1 MTGASESAPIRA
13 LVVDDSG
20 FMRIALRKIIEADG
34 DIRVVGEARNGR
46 EAIRMAQEL
55 KPDVVTMDIVMP
67 EMDGIEATRRIVKE
81 VAPAPRVV
89 MVSASTQEGADATL
103 KALRAGAAD
112 FISKSTSF
120 ADTDLGSLDAELRHR
135 LRQWRS
141 STSRTPSDP
150 VHDKTET
157 VAEAPAGTAADLIVI
172 AASTGGPVALPVL
185 LSAMGVIEPP
195 VVIAQHM
202 PEVFTRSLADHLAS
216 EIGLDVREGAMHAR
230 LAPRTVTILPGG
242 QDAVIAFGRSGSFEL
257 RPGSGPGLVH
267 PSGDLLLQSAALT
280 ARCPVAVILTG
291 MGSDGA
297 TGAAAFRRRGRPV
310 LVQTPESCVVG
321 GMPSAAIAAGVATS
335 VLGLEEI
342 GRKLAF
348 LSRGRAPSEQ

>member
-1 MTGASESAPIRA
+1 MSTSPAPPPIRA

-46 EAIRMAQEL
+46 EAIRLAQEL

-67 EMDGIEATRRIVKE
+67 EMDGIEATRRIVRE
-81 VAPAPRVV
+81 VTPPPRVV
-89 MVSASTQEGADATL
+89 MVSASTQEGAVATL

-120 ADTDLGSLDAELRHR
+120 ADTDLGQLDAELRDR
-135 LRQWRS
+135 LRQWRTAARPEAS
-141 STSRTPSDP
+141 GSVRNKP
-150 VHDKTET
+150 VTASET
-157 VAEAPAGTAADLIVI
+157 TAAAADLIVI

-185 LSAMGVIEPP
+185 LGAMGPIEPP

-202 PEVFTRSLADHLAS
+202 PEVFTRSLAEHLAS
-216 EIGLDVREGAMHAR
+216 EVGFDVREGAMYAP
-230 LAPRTVTILPGG
+230 LLPRTVTILPGG
-242 QDAVIAFGRSGSFEL
+242 QDAVIAFDRTGSFQL
-257 RPGSGPGLVH
+257 RPGSGPSLVH

-280 ARCPVAVILTG
+280 ARCPVAAILTG
-291 MGSDGA
+291 MGSDGVA
-297 TGAAAFRRRGRPV
+297 GAGAFRRRGLPV

-321 GMPSAAIAAGVATS
+321 GMPSAAIAAGVATEI
-335 VLGLEEI
+335 LGLEEL
-342 GRKLAF
+342 GRRLAA
-348 LSRGRAPSEQ
+348 LARDAAPSKE

>member
-1 MTGASESAPIRA
+1 MSASPAPPPIRA

-46 EAIRMAQEL
+46 EAIRLAQEL

-67 EMDGIEATRRIVKE
+67 EMDGIEATRRIIKE
-81 VAPAPRVV
+81 VTPAPHVV
-89 MVSASTQEGADATL
+89 MVSASTQDGAAATL

-120 ADTDLGSLDAELRHR
+120 ADTDLGQLDAELRVR

-141 STSRTPSDP
+141 TPSAASVAKP
-150 VHDKTET
+150 EVMSEEA
-157 VAEAPAGTAADLIVI
+157 AEATAQAADLIVI
-172 AASTGGPVALPVL
+172 AASTGGPQALPVL
-185 LSAMGVIEPP
+185 LGAMGAIEPP

-202 PEVFTRSLADHLAS
+202 PELFTRSLADYLAS
-216 EIGLDVREGAMHAR
+216 DLGLDVRQGSMYTP
-230 LAPRTVTILPGG
+230 LPPRTVTILPGG
-242 QDAVIAFGRSGSFEL
+242 QDAVVAIGRTGGFEL
-257 RPGSGPGLVH
+257 RPSSGPGFVH

-297 TGAAAFRRRGRPV
+297 AGAAAFRRRGRPV

-321 GMPSAAIAAGVATS
+321 GMPSAAIAAGVATQ
-335 VLGLEEI
+335 VLDLERI
-342 GRKLAF
+342 GRKLAM
-348 LSRGRAPSEQ
+348 LSHRVGSARE